1 MAKYSEKAYPIDKI
15 THPVQKF
22 IQHEKAGGLAL
33 GLSVIVAMFLANS
46 AWSDEY
52 FNLLEHKFGFTVDGK
67 SYLEFSILHWIN
79 DGLMSVFFFVVGL
92 ELKREIVGGELSNL
106 RKAILPIGAAIGGMA
121 IPALIYLIFNPSGE
135 AQNGWGI
142 PMATDIAFALGIL
155 VLIGKKVPLALKV
168 FLTALAI
175 VDDLGAVLVIALF
188 YTSEISL
195 QNLALG
201 VFIAGVMYGAN
212 RLGVRNMFFYAILG
226 ILGVWIAFLLSGVHA
241 TIASVIAAFTIP
253 ADVRIKEGLYISQL
267 KEYIKRFKN
276 IDPND
281 DIPTLKSAQLHIL
294 DEIKKN
300 TNKAIPPLQRL
311 EHAMHPF
318 VVFFIIPIFA
328 LANAGISLDINVDK
342 LFATNIAIGIA
353 TGLIGGKVLGITGAT
368 YLLVK
373 LKIATLPKGMHLK
386 NIIGLSFLAGIGFTM
401 SLFITSL
408 AFTNPEYVEQAKIG
422 IFTASILS
430 GIVGYF
436 ILKSDKSHLSKSS
449 V

>member
-195 QNLALG
+195 ENLALG

-267 KEYIKRFKN
+267 KDYIKRFKN

-373 LKIATLPKGMHLK
+373 LKIATLPKGMGLK

-436 ILKSDKSHLSKSS
+436 ILKSDKSQLSKSS